1 MKYKIKDIEEMNRVY
16 RESLRPSW
24 QELEMN
30 QTDKGKGL
38 PKPSCV
44 KEYASGE
51 IFELNKDLSS
61 ISSKTL
67 YEVVMSR
74 RSVRKYKDEPMTK
87 DELSYL
93 CNATS
98 SIMKFGP
105 GYAMGVIPTGGATNT
120 LETYLYLNRVEGFKK
135 GLYHYM
141 KDTGNLR
148 LIREDVSNDM
158 VNQSIAGQL
167 RNAAV
172 IYYWTTTPYRSEYK
186 YQFVS
191 HKMIGMEA
199 GHACQNL
206 YLSAEAIDHG
216 VVAIAAYNQE
226 LADKLLQVG
235 GNEFVIYAAAVG
247 KKL

>member
-1 MKYKIKDIEEMNRVY
+1 MKYKNDDIKEMNRVY
-16 RESLRPSW
+16 RESLRPNW
-24 QELEMN
+24 QELEMK

-38 PKPSCV
+38 PKPTCI
-44 KEYASGE
+44 KEYAGGE
-51 IFELNKDLSS
+51 IIELKKDLAD
-61 ISSKTL
+61 ISCKTL
-67 YEVVMSR
+67 YEVIMSR
-74 RSVRKYKDEPMTK
+74 RSVRKYQDFPMTK
-87 DELSYL
+87 AELSYL

-98 SIMKFGP
+98 SIKKFGP

-120 LETYLYLNRVEGFKK
+120 LETYLFLNKVEGFKR

-148 LIREDVSNDM
+148 LIREDVSTDM
-158 VNQSIAGQL
+158 VNNSISGQL

-199 GHACQNL
+199 GHTCQNL
-206 YLSAEAIDHG
+206 YLSAEAIDFG
-216 VVAIAAYNQE
+216 VVAIAAYNQK
-226 LADKLLQVG
+226 LADELLQVG
-235 GNEFVIYAAAVG
+235 GNEFVVYVAAVG
-247 KKL
+247 KKI